1 MKFSLLCVLLAVAIS
16 SADAF
21 TPLQPITGTIRN
33 GRIVQ
38 TSSCQL
44 KHRRCCGTSVLLSS
58 AASEET
64 EEEEEEGEDDDDD
77 DDKDKPRPVE
87 DYTGKTIFQRTFYRL
102 SPDSQVQLPNSI
114 MLEERLRFVPDT
126 TNEGYI
132 LPVGPR
138 YVLNNLKLLLELIS
152 LSSFSFLEY
161 PRT

>member
-21 TPLQPITGTIRN
+21 TPLQPITGTRN

-38 TSSCQL
+38 TSSYQL

-64 EEEEEEGEDDDDD
+64 EEEEDDDDD
-77 DDKDKPRPVE
+77 DEEDKPRPVE

-138 YVLNNLKLLLELIS
+138 YVLNNLKLLLN
-152 LSSFSFLEY
+152 
-161 PRT
+161 

>member
-1 MKFSLLCVLLAVAIS
+1 MKFSLCVLLAVAIS

-21 TPLQPITGTIRN
+21 TPLQPITGTRN

-38 TSSCQL
+38 TSSYQL
-44 KHRRCCGTSVLLSS
+44 KHRRFCGTSVLLSS
-58 AASEET
+58 AASEEIK
-64 EEEEEEGEDDDDD
+64 EEDDDDD
-77 DDKDKPRPVE
+77 DDEDKPRPVE

-138 YVLNNLKLLLELIS
+138 YVLNNLKLLLN
-152 LSSFSFLEY
+152 
-161 PRT
+161 

>member
-1 MKFSLLCVLLAVAIS
+1 MTCHNDIFIYYTPNNKQTRKKMKFSLCVLLAVAIS

-21 TPLQPITGTIRN
+21 TPLQPITGTIRS

-38 TSSCQL
+38 TSSYQL

-58 AASEET
+58 AASEEIK
-64 EEEEEEGEDDDDD
+64 EEDDDDD
-77 DDKDKPRPVE
+77 EEDKPRPVE

-138 YVLNNLKLLLELIS
+138 YVLNNLKLLLN
-152 LSSFSFLEY
+152 
-161 PRT
+161 

>member
-1 MKFSLLCVLLAVAIS
+1 MMKFSLCVLLAVAIS

-21 TPLQPITGTIRN
+21 TPLQPITGTRN
-33 GRIVQ
+33 GRIFQ
-38 TSSCQL
+38 TSSYQL
-44 KHRRCCGTSVLLSS
+44 EHRRCCGTSILLSS

-64 EEEEEEGEDDDDD
+64 EEDDDDD
-77 DDKDKPRPVE
+77 DDDEEDKPRPVE

-126 TNEGYI
+126 NNEGYI

-138 YVLNNLKLLLELIS
+138 YVLINLKLLK
-152 LSSFSFLEY
+152 
-161 PRT
+161 

>member
-1 MKFSLLCVLLAVAIS
+1 MKFSLCVLLAVAIS

-38 TSSCQL
+38 TSSYQL

-64 EEEEEEGEDDDDD
+64 EEEEEDDDDD
-77 DDKDKPRPVE
+77 DDEDKPRPVE

-138 YVLNNLKLLLELIS
+138 YVLNNLKLLLN
-152 LSSFSFLEY
+152 
-161 PRT
+161 